1 MSITLRQEEST
12 SSTHV
17 VAPIP
22 PVAAA
27 EPWIQRRA
35 FRGALFT
42 ARWKRGVGAIGRI
55 AVVALPVAGLAYP
68 SKLAVAPATALS
80 LLMIVLWWVALR
92 LAARTTLYVLG
103 SAVAV
108 ALGATIGLQLV
119 AALALWVPQLSL
131 SAVVLLKVWG
141 LVFLFATGWEGVVQK
156 YLTRP
161 QKVLV
166 VGASEAACEV
176 ADEADRAVESGFEVV
191 GVLTDPARA
200 PHGVPRLL
208 GGLADLSEVVDA
220 QQPDLVV
227 IADADP
233 GWAVDRLFETS
244 WRGFRVVS
252 ISHFFEHAFGRV
264 PLAHISPAW
273 FMSILHLRQRSYA
286 GWSKR
291 TFDVTVA
298 AIGLVVM
305 APVFVVIALAIWLSG
320 KPVIFRQIRLG
331 ERGRAFQ
338 MYKFRTMVLPA
349 EADGTARWAEE
360 RDPRATRVGR
370 FLRRTRLDELPQLW
384 NVIRGE
390 MSIVGPRP
398 ERPEFVRVLEETV
411 PFWNRRL
418 LVKPG
423 ITGWAQIRSG
433 YAADRA
439 STIQK
444 LSYDLWYVRHRTLLL
459 DLAICAKTFLTVVSG
474 AGAR

>member
-1 MSITLRQEEST
+1 MSIVLRQKEST
-12 SSTHV
+12 TSTRA
-17 VAPIP
+17 APLPSI
-22 PVAAA
+22 AAP
-27 EPWIQRRA
+27 EPWAHRRA

-42 ARWKRGVGAIGRI
+42 AGWKRGVGSSGRVA
-55 AVVALPVAGLAYP
+55 AVAFPVVTLAYP
-68 SKLAVAPATALS
+68 SNLGVIPATALT
-80 LLMIVLWWVALR
+80 LAIIVLWWVALR

-103 SAVAV
+103 PAVAV
-108 ALGATIGLQLV
+108 AVGTTIGLQLA
-119 AALALWVPQLSL
+119 AALVLWVPQLSL
-131 SAVVLLKVWG
+131 SAFVLLQVAAF
-141 LVFLFATGWEGVVQK
+141 VFLFAIGWESLVQRC
-156 YLTRP
+156 LTRP

-166 VGASEAACEV
+166 IGASEAACDV
-176 ADEADRAVESGFEVV
+176 ADEAGRAAEPGFEVV
-191 GVLTDPARA
+191 GVLTDRDRARQE
-200 PHGVPRLL
+200 VPRLL
-208 GGLADLSEVVDA
+208 GSLAEISEVVDA

-233 GWAVDRLFETS
+233 GRAVDRLLETS
-244 WRGFRVVS
+244 WTRFRVVS
-252 ISHFFEHAFGRV
+252 VSHFFEHAFGRV

-273 FMSILHLRQRSYA
+273 FMSILHLRQRRYD

-291 TFDVTVA
+291 MFDVTVA
-298 AIGLVVM
+298 AMGCFVT
-305 APVFVVIALAIWLSG
+305 APFFVLIAIAVRLSG
-320 KPVIFRQIRLG
+320 KPVFFKQMRLG

-349 EADGTARWAEE
+349 EPDGTARWAKECDS
-360 RDPRATRVGR
+360 RVTAVGR

-384 NVIRGE
+384 NVIRGD

-398 ERPEFVRVLEETV
+398 ERPEFVRVLENEV

-423 ITGWAQIRSG
+423 ITGWAQIRGG
-433 YAADRA
+433 YAADQA
-439 STIQK
+439 AAIQK